1 MHHQHRGL
9 SVCIIFIHHPSDCA
23 GWRAGGCGAGGGCT
37 LPWAEATSH
46 SHQLSTR
53 YRASAASLALTIHYN
68 YDLWGKSSCAT
79 VTDAISRKRS
89 QPSMLFCHHLL
100 SHLWLIKGP
109 KQYNYN
115 RPSFSTIH
123 FNLIKIRQCSAEAQ
137 MTSTEGHLKKNQ
149 AFASSNMSYIKYCW
163 HTQPIKISF
172 YYQ

>member
-1 MHHQHRGL
+1 MFLYALQNIVNMLKTAEFHWNFFAKFNIIMED
-9 SVCIIFIHHPSDCA
+9 SVLVSSLFIIPVTVP
-23 GWRAGGCGAGGGCT
+23 GGGQEAAVRAVAPLCHE
-37 LPWAEATSH
+37 LSLATSH

-68 YDLWGKSSCAT
+68 YDLWGKYSCAT

-100 SHLWLIKGP
+100 SHLWFIKGP

-123 FNLIKIRQCSAEAQ
+123 FNLIKIRQCSAKAQ
-137 MTSTEGHLKKNQ
+137 MTSTEGHFKK
-149 AFASSNMSYIKYCW
+149 I
-163 HTQPIKISF
+163 
-172 YYQ
+172 